1 MMQIHKAR
9 FCMMILILSKGGG
22 EAIQAYTAMC
32 EQIVAP

>member
-9 FCMMILILSKGGG
+9 FCMMILILSKGG

-32 EQIVAP
+32 EQIIAP